1 MSIQSTIEAAAA
13 TLPPSL
19 ARVAAAIRENP
30 SVVIDMTINELARS
44 ATTSV
49 ASVVRF
55 CRAIGFSGYAPLRMA
70 LATELGKEAA
80 QFSARG
86 AFGSEI
92 SDEDTLSEAVS
103 KLASLELL
111 AIEETVARLDFDVLE
126 AAIDA
131 VDRADRILIFG
142 IGASQFVAED
152 LAHKLLRVAGMP
164 TSPPIRTKRSPRP
177 SCRPP
182 PRSPSGS
189 RMRAPPRRR
198 CASWRRRVPT
208 RGDHRSHVGQGLP
221 LAGAADHAL
230 FTRVRESTFR
240 AGAMVSGSRS
250 WRSSTACSSASRS
263 AVSPKPST
271 RCAGPARPPAP
282 SATELAPASSPR
294 FDTTR
299 PAADRHIS
307 VMKRSTYLST
317 FLNIV
322 AILATPRRR
331 EDDDVDV

>member
-30 SVVIDMTINELARS
+30 SVVIDMTINELAEECQ
-44 ATTSV
+44 TSV

-152 LAHKLLRVAGMP
+152 LAHKLLRVGRNAHVP
-164 TSPPIRTKRSPRP
+164 SDPHEAIAATVLQTSPTVAIGFSHA
-177 SCRPP
+177 
-182 PRSPSGS
+182 GS
-189 RMRAPPRRR
+189 TAETVRFLETARANG
-198 CASWRRRVPT
+198 AATIAVTSAK
-208 RGDHRSHVGQGLP
+208 DSP

-230 FTRVRESTFR
+230 FTEVRESTFR
-240 AGAMVSGSRS
+240 AGAMVSRIAQLALVDCLFVGIAKR
-250 WRSSTACSSASRS
+250 RFAETVDALRR
-263 AVSPKPST
+263 T
-271 RCAGPARPPAP
+271 RE
-282 SATELAPASSPR
+282 ATRALR
-294 FDTTR
+294 D
-299 PAADRHIS
+299 
-307 VMKRSTYLST
+307 
-317 FLNIV
+317 
-322 AILATPRRR
+322 
-331 EDDDVDV
+331 